1 MKFSSVRELKTK
13 TSEILRTVKRG
24 NTALVMTHGHPP
36 AMAVPVTED
45 DTEDALWTYSSKL
58 RKKVEDGLKD
68 IRAGRAMTL
77 FDYRTARLRKKTR
90 TA

>member
-1 MKFSSVRELKTK
+1 
-13 TSEILRTVKRG
+13 
-24 NTALVMTHGHPP
+24 
-36 AMAVPVTED
+36 MAVPVTED